1 MVINMELEFL
11 VVTSEVSIEIEE
23 TVEPYARALITVME
37 LDKTS
42 RNNRFYTIEEGA
54 SIIKK
59 LKGKPVYYGTDK
71 FGRHDNPLKN
81 PKSKQK
87 PIGFIESARI
97 IGNKIKAVIK
107 ITKKTLVDK
116 IRKGVKFWFSV
127 GGNALSEVVKKVKG
141 KLVHF
146 LKGINPNHIQMVD
159 VGTPIGFK
167 DAKLDKV
174 LEINE
179 TVFFC
184 SSGKVKVVKEKP
196 EEDLLVEIEG
206 SDNYEFEI

>member
-1 MVINMELEFL
+1 MELEFL
-11 VVTSEVSIEIEE
+11 VVTNEVSIEIEE

-42 RNNRFYTIEEGA
+42 RNNRFYTIEEGE
-54 SIIKK
+54 SIVEK
-59 LKGKPVYYGTDK
+59 LKGKPVYYGTDSL
-71 FGRHDNPLKN
+71 GRHDNPLKN
-81 PKSKQK
+81 PKSKNE
-87 PIGFIESARI
+87 PIGIIESARI

-107 ITKKTLVDK
+107 ITKKSLIDK
-116 IRKGVKFWFSV
+116 IRNGVKFWFSI
-127 GGNALSEVVKKVKG
+127 GGNAISEAVRKVKG

-167 DAKLDKV
+167 NAKLDKV
-174 LEINE
+174 LEVNE
-179 TVFFC
+179 TVLFC
-184 SSGKVKVVKEKP
+184 KSGKCEVVREK
-196 EEDLLVEIEG
+196 EEDLEVEIEG